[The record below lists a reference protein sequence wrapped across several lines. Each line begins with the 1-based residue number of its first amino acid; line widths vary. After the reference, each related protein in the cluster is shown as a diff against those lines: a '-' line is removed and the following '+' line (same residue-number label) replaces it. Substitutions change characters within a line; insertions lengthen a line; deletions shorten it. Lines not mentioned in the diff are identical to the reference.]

1 MKTKSIIAIF
11 LMAISHQSI
20 AQAYRN
26 RLYIPLEFQK
36 AYEKGTRKLDGS
48 VSATYWQN
56 RSEYKIKARIDP
68 YKKLLYGEATVVYY
82 NSSPDTLRQL
92 TFHTYHDYYKQGA
105 ARRGSVNKD
114 NYLTTEGVIID
125 TLVVNNESIHLNNSD
140 SLIHNGT
147 HYILI
152 LKKPSAKGSIQLQFK
167 WHYTIPGKG
176 FERSGAIDSTSMF
189 IGYWYPEMAV
199 LDDIDGWDR
208 IVYDARTEFYHDY
221 SDYEVE
227 IEAPDNFIVWA
238 SVAPTNEA
246 EVYSKTVRE
255 QLIKAKKST
264 EPIQVYSK
272 PDFKTTST
280 GNMLKWKYTA
290 KNLPDFSFALS
301 DHFVWDACMYKDSF
315 GEYFINT
322 AYPENHQSFKPVL
335 KAIDT
340 SLKVFHTQ
348 FPRYSFPYK
357 HFTIFNGL
365 EEGGMEFPGMAN
377 NAAVS
382 GEEMEKWTGV
392 KMDDFQASLGG
403 TIHEMCHMYF
413 PFMMGIHEK
422 KYAWM
427 DEGMAS
433 FTSWFLHEDFEFNFD
448 QSYLG
453 SQIVVP
459 VMVPSYIL
467 QYSGINSYVVA
478 SYSYFSLHQL
488 LGKDLFSKCLK
499 TYMNTW
505 KYKHPAPYD
514 FMFIF
519 NEVSGK
525 DLNWFWK
532 RWYFD
537 WVYMDIG
544 IKSFKNNVLT
554 VENLGGRPL
563 AFTIKVNYADETS
576 SLEEV
581 NPVVWKDESV
591 YNKKIESKKEII
603 SIQLKIPT
611 DGDAVKDNNI
621 LTIKR

>member
-1 MKTKSIIAIF
+1 MAVYQLLIGKTGLS
-11 LMAISHQSI
+11 
-20 AQAYRN
+20 
-26 RLYIPLEFQK
+26 
-36 AYEKGTRKLDGS
+36 
-48 VSATYWQN
+48 
-56 RSEYKIKARIDP
+56 IKARIDP

-301 DHFVWDACMYKDSF
+301 DHFVWDAWRIFYKYRLS
-315 GEYFINT
+315 
-322 AYPENHQSFKPVL
+322 
-335 KAIDT
+335 
-340 SLKVFHTQ
+340 
-348 FPRYSFPYK
+348 
-357 HFTIFNGL
+357 
-365 EEGGMEFPGMAN
+365 
-377 NAAVS
+377 
-382 GEEMEKWTGV
+382 
-392 KMDDFQASLGG
+392 
-403 TIHEMCHMYF
+403 
-413 PFMMGIHEK
+413 
-422 KYAWM
+422 
-427 DEGMAS
+427 
-433 FTSWFLHEDFEFNFD
+433 
-448 QSYLG
+448 
-453 SQIVVP
+453 
-459 VMVPSYIL
+459 
-467 QYSGINSYVVA
+467 
-478 SYSYFSLHQL
+478 
-488 LGKDLFSKCLK
+488 
-499 TYMNTW
+499 
-505 KYKHPAPYD
+505 
-514 FMFIF
+514 
-519 NEVSGK
+519 
-525 DLNWFWK
+525 
-532 RWYFD
+532 
-537 WVYMDIG
+537 
-544 IKSFKNNVLT
+544 
-554 VENLGGRPL
+554 
-563 AFTIKVNYADETS
+563 
-576 SLEEV
+576 
-581 NPVVWKDESV
+581 
-591 YNKKIESKKEII
+591 
-603 SIQLKIPT
+603 
-611 DGDAVKDNNI
+611 
-621 LTIKR
+621 